1 MTDLAAFGDA
11 PFFLHAHPDDESI
24 STGGTIAALIE
35 AGAEV
40 TVITGTRG
48 ERGEVVP
55 GELEHL
61 EGRDELAPHR
71 EGELSAALD
80 ALGGPA
86 HVFLGSA
93 PARIPQAARRLYS
106 DSGMRWGAD
115 GFAEPAT
122 DAPATALSLAPL
134 ADVVGDL
141 LAAML
146 DEARRPAF
154 SSIVSYDARGG
165 YGHPDHV
172 RMHDA
177 GLEIAR
183 LTGRPYFAIVEPRAA
198 DAPPAAGAPASASA
212 SAGEELTVAL
222 AAAPLA
228 AKTAAMAAHRSQLT
242 VDPDARTFTL
252 SGGQTHPVAAVEHFR
267 RMHPDRI
274 VQFCIQEGSC
284 TE

>member
-24 STGGTIAALIE
+24 STGGTIAALLE
-35 AGAEV
+35 AGAGV
-40 TVITGTRG
+40 TVVTGTRG

-61 EGRDELAPHR
+61 EGTDELAPHR
-71 EGELSAALD
+71 EGELEAALG

-86 HVFLGSA
+86 HVFLGTA
-93 PARIPQAARRLYS
+93 PARIPQADRRVYA

-122 DAPATALSLAPL
+122 DAPPTALSLAPL

-146 DEARRPAF
+146 DDARRPAF

-177 GLEIAR
+177 GLEVAR

-198 DAPPAAGAPASASA
+198 DAPAAAAASA

-222 AAAPLA
+222 APAPLA

-242 VDPDARTFTL
+242 VDPDALTFTL
-252 SGGQTHPVAAVEHFR
+252 SGGQTHPVAVVEHFR
-267 RMHPDRI
+267 RVHPDKI

>member
-1 MTDLAAFGDA
+1 MTDLAAFGGA

-35 AGAEV
+35 AGASV

-48 ERGEVVP
+48 ERGEVMA
-55 GELEHL
+55 GELAHL
-61 EGRDELAPHR
+61 EGTAALGPHRVDELA
-71 EGELSAALD
+71 AALEQ
-80 ALGGPA
+80 LGGPR
-86 HVFLGSA
+86 HLFLGSA
-93 PARIPQAARRLYS
+93 PARIPQASDRLYA

-115 GFAEPAT
+115 GFAEPAA
-122 DAPATALSLAPL
+122 DAPSTALSLAPL

-146 DEARRPAF
+146 DPARRPLFTA
-154 SSIVSYDARGG
+154 IVSYDARGG

-183 LTGRPYFAIVEPRAA
+183 LTGLPYFAIVEPRVA
-198 DAPPAAGAPASASA
+198 DTPSPP
-212 SAGEELTVAL
+212 GEEFAMHL
-222 AAAPLA
+222 ADAPLA
-228 AKTAAMAAHRSQLT
+228 AKTAAMGAHRSQLG
-242 VDPDARTFTL
+242 VDPAAGSFTL
-252 SGGQTHPVAAVEHFR
+252 SGGQTHPVAAVERFR
-267 RMHPDRI
+267 RVHPDRI

>member
-1 MTDLAAFGDA
+1 MTDLAAFGDT

-24 STGGTIAALIE
+24 STGGTIMALIE
-35 AGAEV
+35 AGAGV
-40 TVITGTRG
+40 TVVTGTRG

-61 EGRDELAPHR
+61 EGTEGLAPHR
-71 EGELSAALD
+71 VGELSAALD

-93 PARIPQAARRLYS
+93 PARIPQADRRLYA

-122 DAPATALSLAPL
+122 DAQPTALSLAPL

-146 DEARRPAF
+146 DGARRPAF

-183 LTGRPYFAIVEPRAA
+183 LTGRPYFAIVEPRVG
-198 DAPPAAGAPASASA
+198 DAPQPTGAPQP
-212 SAGEELTVAL
+212 AGEELAVDL
-222 AAAPLA
+222 PAAALA

-242 VDPDARTFTL
+242 VDPEAGTFTL
-252 SGGQTHPVAAVEHFR
+252 SGGQTYPIAPVERFR
-267 RMHPDRI
+267 RVHPGRI

>member
-48 ERGEVVP
+48 ERGEVVA

-61 EGRDELAPHR
+61 EGTDELAPHR
-71 EGELSAALD
+71 MGELAAALD
-80 ALGGPA
+80 ALGGPTHA
-86 HVFLGSA
+86 FLGSA
-93 PARIPQAARRLYS
+93 PARIPQAARRLYA

-122 DAPATALSLAPL
+122 DAPVTALSLAPL

-146 DEARRPAF
+146 DDARRPAF

-183 LTGRPYFAIVEPRAA
+183 LTGRPFLAIVEPRIH
-198 DAPPAAGAPASASA
+198 DAPLP
-212 SAGEELTVAL
+212 AGEELSVDL
-222 AAAPLA
+222 PPAALA

-242 VDPDARTFTL
+242 VDPDAGTFTL
-252 SGGQTHPVAAVEHFR
+252 SGGQTHPVAEVEHFR
-267 RMHPDRI
+267 RVHPDRI